1 MRIIVLGGND
11 VGDSGMTPAWKAAL
25 GVAMLGLVLWHGAGM
40 AAATERSAVT
50 AIRAQEPI
58 RPLNRPTGLNP
69 DKVALGKRLFHEPA
83 LSADGTISCA
93 SCHPLDRGGADG
105 QALSRGVG
113 GALGGANSPTVYNTS
128 LNLAQ
133 FWDGR
138 AATLAEQVGGPLTH
152 PAEMAFTWAG
162 VLARLRQSP
171 YAAEFRR
178 LYGVDANEANLRDAL
193 AEFERSLVSTD
204 SPFDRWLAGDEA
216 ALSAEQKHGYALFKS
231 YGCASCHQGAAVG
244 GNLFQRFGFFGNWF
258 ADRGRTTAGDL
269 GRYNVT
275 GKAGDKYVF
284 KVPSLRLVTLTAPY
298 FHDGSVADLREAI
311 RLMARYQLGRDMA
324 EEDITPIVA
333 FLGSLVDPARL
344 EHAP

>member
-1 MRIIVLGGND
+1 MAIA
-11 VGDSGMTPAWKAAL
+11 PAWKAAL
-25 GVAMLGLVLWHGAGM
+25 GAALMASALVTSALAIS
-40 AAATERSAVT
+40 AAAAQTVPVA
-50 AIRAQEPI
+50 ARAQEPI
-58 RPLNRPTGLNP
+58 RPLRPATGLNA
-69 DKVALGKRLFHEPA
+69 DKVALGKRLFHDPA
-83 LSADGTISCA
+83 LSADGTVSCA
-93 SCHPLDRGGADG
+93 TCHPLDHGGADG
-105 QALSRGVG
+105 MVLSRGVG
-113 GALGGANSPTVYNTS
+113 GRLGGANSPTVYNTG

-152 PAEMAFTWAG
+152 PAEMAFTWPG

-171 YAAEFRR
+171 HAADFQR
-178 LYGVDANEANLRDAL
+178 LYGGEPSEPALRDAL
-193 AEFERSLVSTD
+193 AEFERSLVTVD
-204 SPFDRWLAGDEA
+204 SPFDRWLAGDDD

-258 ADRGRTTAGDL
+258 ADRGRTTPADL
-269 GRYNVT
+269 GRFNVT
-275 GKAGDKYVF
+275 GRASDKYVF

-324 EEDITPIVA
+324 EGDIAPIVA
-333 FLGSLVDPARL
+333 FLGSLTDPARL
-344 EHAP
+344 ERAP

>member
-1 MRIIVLGGND
+1 MGENKVW
-11 VGDSGMTPAWKAAL
+11 GMGMIPAWKAAL
-25 GVAMLGLVLWHGAGM
+25 GAAMIAWAMGLGAGQ
-40 AAATERSAVT
+40 AV
-50 AIRAQEPI
+50 AQMPVSRVQEPI
-58 RPLNRPTGLNP
+58 RPLQPPRGLNA
-69 DKVALGKRLFHEPA
+69 DKVALGKRLFHDPA
-83 LSADGTISCA
+83 LSADGTVSCA
-93 SCHPLDRGGADG
+93 TCHPLERGGADG

-162 VLARLRQSP
+162 VLTRLRASAH
-171 YAAEFRR
+171 AADFRR
-178 LYGVDANEANLRDAL
+178 LYGGDVTEASLRDAL
-193 AEFERSLVSTD
+193 AEFERSLITTD
-204 SPFDRWLAGDEA
+204 SPFDRWLAGDDA
-216 ALSAEQKHGYALFKS
+216 ALTAEQKHGYDLFKS

-258 ADRGRTTAGDL
+258 TDRGRTAPGDL
-269 GRYNVT
+269 GRFNVT
-275 GKAGDKYVF
+275 GRAADKFVF

-298 FHDGSVADLREAI
+298 FHDGSVADLPEAI

-324 EEDITPIVA
+324 EGDVAPIVA

-344 EHAP
+344 ERAP